1 LYTIKWKIED
11 CFTLAFEAH
20 KISGNNWLTFKHKK
34 MFQDRTDAGIQ
45 LAEKLTFYKDQD
57 VVVLA
62 IPRGGLPLGAI
73 VARVLNAPL
82 DVALIKK
89 IGHPNNKEYAIGAV
103 SLESVIISD
112 TANIPKRYFEEE
124 TNLIRDLLTQRYKQY
139 YKDGKPHDLKD
150 KVVIIVDD
158 GIATGNTLLATV
170 ELVHKHKPR
179 SIVIAIPVAPPSSL
193 NKLEESPHINEV
205 ICLETPYNFMA
216 VGQFY
221 EEFDAVSDQ
230 DAIKILQ
237 ETNQKKI

>member
-1 LYTIKWKIED
+1 
-11 CFTLAFEAH
+11 
-20 KISGNNWLTFKHKK
+20 

-45 LAEKLTFYKDQD
+45 LAEKLTFYKNRD

-73 VARVLNAPL
+73 VAKALNAPL

-103 SLESVIISD
+103 SLESVITSD
-112 TANIPKRYFEEE
+112 TVNIPKRYIEEE
-124 TNLIRDLLTQRYKQY
+124 TSQIRDLLTQRYKQY
-139 YKDGKPHDLKD
+139 YKEGKPHDLMD

-170 ELVHKHKPR
+170 ELIHKHKPKA
-179 SIVIAIPVAPPSSL
+179 IVVAIPVAPPSSL
-193 NKLEESPHINEV
+193 NKLEDSPHVNEV

-230 DAIKILQ
+230 EAIEILL
-237 ETNQKKI
+237 ETNKNKI

>member
-1 LYTIKWKIED
+1 
-11 CFTLAFEAH
+11 
-20 KISGNNWLTFKHKK
+20 

-45 LAEKLTFYKDQD
+45 LAEKLTFYKDQE

-73 VARVLNAPL
+73 VAKALNAPL

-89 IGHPNNKEYAIGAV
+89 IGHPYNKEYAIGAV
-103 SLESVIISD
+103 SLESVITSD
-112 TANIPKRYFEEE
+112 TANIPKRYIEEE
-124 TNLIRDLLTQRYKQY
+124 TSSIRDKLTQRYEQY
-139 YKDGKPHDLKD
+139 YKKGKPHDLKG

-170 ELVHKHKPR
+170 ELIHNQKPKA
-179 SIVIAIPVAPPSSL
+179 IVVAIPVSPPSSL
-193 NKLEESPHINEV
+193 KKLEDSPFVNEV

-221 EEFDAVSDQ
+221 EEFDAVSDEE
-230 DAIKILQ
+230 AIKILQ
-237 ETNQKKI
+237 ETNKKKI

>member
-1 LYTIKWKIED
+1 
-11 CFTLAFEAH
+11 
-20 KISGNNWLTFKHKK
+20 

-45 LAEKLTFYKDQD
+45 LAEKLTSYKNRD

-73 VARVLNAPL
+73 VAKALNAPL

-112 TANIPKRYFEEE
+112 TVNIPKRYIEEE
-124 TNLIRDLLTQRYKQY
+124 TSQIRDLLTLRYKQY
-139 YKDGKPHDLKD
+139 YKEGKPHDLKD

-170 ELVHKHKPR
+170 ELIHKHKPKA
-179 SIVIAIPVAPPSSL
+179 IVVAIPVAPPSSL
-193 NKLEESPHINEV
+193 KILEDSPHVNEV

-230 DAIKILQ
+230 EAIKILL
-237 ETNQKKI
+237 ETNKNKI